1 MPATNGSAVADSYR
15 FQRFMVVDDEYVL
28 MGSANINQRSMAR
41 TKDTKI
47 AMGAY
52 QPHHTW
58 TNKGRHPRGK
68 VYGYRMSLW
77 AEHLGKTGDEFVEL
91 ADLECVKNVNE
102 IAEVNWKKI
111 INLEF
116 SELQGHLIRYPLQVD
131 IEGKVSSLPDYDSN
145 FPDVGGKIIG
155 AHSMALPD
163 TLTT

>member
-1 MPATNGSAVADSYR
+1 
-15 FQRFMVVDDEYVL
+15 
-28 MGSANINQRSMAR
+28 
-41 TKDTKI
+41 
-47 AMGAY
+47 
-52 QPHHTW
+52 
-58 TNKGRHPRGK
+58 
-68 VYGYRMSLW
+68 MSLW